1 MESPDTVIKTSSMDS
16 EKIKLMFSL
25 IGDLVVMLLSLINIF
40 KKNEK

>member
-25 IGDLVVMLLSLINIF
+25 IGDLVVMFLSLINIF